1 MPEGVEVSLF
11 SRSLTEFLQQKTITK
26 VEVLSGRYTK
36 KPIEGL
42 ELLQNNLPLVVD
54 EINNKGKFL
63 YWTFKNSDIILFNTL
78 GMTGGWTSRSINHS
92 RVKFS
97 LLDANDQN
105 DQLFFIDIRNFGTLN
120 IKTKK
125 DLDSKL
131 KSIGFD
137 IVQNDLPYLDF
148 YNLLY
153 EYKNMNVCEL
163 LMRQDVLS
171 GVGNYIKAEALWFAN
186 IHPLSM
192 IKDLDYQDISLL
204 YDGLKNVIARSFD
217 AGGATIKNYFRF
229 NNWERTIN
237 FFQVYGK
244 SFDDEGNKVE
254 KMETPDKRTT
264 HWSPTKQIRGFK

>member
-11 SRSLTEFLQQKTITK
+11 AKSLTDYMQNKTITK
-26 VEVLSGRYTK
+26 VEIQSGRYSK
-36 KPIEGL
+36 KPLEGL
-42 ELLQNNLPLVVD
+42 ELLQKDLPLVVE

-63 YWTFKNSDIILFNTL
+63 YWTFKNSDVVLFNTL
-78 GMTGGWTSRSINHS
+78 GMTGGWTSHAMNHS

-97 LLDANDQN
+97 LLDSNDNQ

-120 IKTKK
+120 VKK
-125 DLDSKL
+125 KSELNKKL
-131 KSIGFD
+131 NDIGFD
-137 IVQNDLPYLDF
+137 IVQNDLSYIDF
-148 YNLLY
+148 YNLLSG
-153 EYKNMNVCEL
+153 YKNMNICEF

-171 GVGNYIKAEALWFAN
+171 GVGNYIKAEALWCAN
-186 IHPLSM
+186 IHPMSV
-192 IKDLDYQDISLL
+192 INDLDYSDINNL

-237 FFQVYGK
+237 FFKVYGK
-244 SFDDEGNKVE
+244 NFDERGNKVE

-264 HWSPTKQIRGFK
+264 HWCPITQTRGMK